1 MIKGSLN
8 LADIRADYALKTLT
22 EESVLSN
29 PLAQLELWL
38 EEAINSKVNEVN
50 AMVLCTTK
58 SNGAPSAR
66 VVLLKGL
73 TSEGLV
79 FFTNYQS
86 NKGKQIQIN
95 AQVAA
100 VFFWPEL
107 QRQVRVEGIAEKIP
121 DSESDAYFK
130 SRPIESQIGALA
142 SPQSAK
148 IGSRQE
154 LETRFEQLKQK
165 FLEEPILRPQ
175 HWGGYI
181 IKPNLFEFWQGRP
194 NRLHDRI
201 LFENIGNNQYTISRL
216 AP

>member
-38 EEAINSKVNEVN
+38 EEAIKAQVNESN
-50 AMVLCTTK
+50 AMVLSTIK
-58 SNGAPSAR
+58 NNGAPSAR

-73 TSEGLV
+73 TPQGLV

-86 NKGKQIQIN
+86 NKGNQIQEN
-95 AQVAA
+95 AQVAV

-107 QRQVRVEGIAEKIP
+107 QRQVRVEGMAEKIP
-121 DSESDAYFK
+121 GSESDAYFK

-154 LETRFEQLKQK
+154 LEANFELLKQK

-175 HWGGYI
+175 HWGGYV
-181 IKPNLFEFWQGRP
+181 IKPSLFEFWQGRP
-194 NRLHDRI
+194 SRLHDRI
-201 LFENIGNNQYTISRL
+201 LFEKTGNNQYTISRL

>member
-107 QRQVRVEGIAEKIP
+107 QRQVRVEGTAEKIP